1 MNFIK
6 DLLFN
11 QDSSNG
17 KKFDIFIQILIV
29 LSLINFSLQTLPNL
43 SEKIIKY
50 LDLIEFISVI
60 IFTLEYLSRVI
71 FSEKKVKFIFSF
83 FGIIDFLAILPFYL
97 SLGVDLRSIRA
108 VRLFRL
114 FRILKLLKYNNAINN
129 LKRSFIEVKNE
140 LIIFSIATIFLLYF
154 AAVGIYFFENEA
166 QPETFSSI
174 FHSLWWAVATL
185 TTVGYGDVYPITLG
199 GKIFSTIVVFIGLG
213 LVAVPTGL
221 IASSFSKAFNDKE

>member
-114 FRILKLLKYNNAINN
+114 FRILKLLKYNNAIDN

>member
-11 QDSSNG
+11 QDSSKG

-114 FRILKLLKYNNAINN
+114 FRILKLLKYNNAIDN

>member
-1 MNFIK
+1 MNYIK

-114 FRILKLLKYNNAINN
+114 FRILKLLKYNNAIDN